1 MFWFFEKVGFSGY
14 FFPSAENKSKN
25 PKPLPNPLSLLTHDR
40 LHPGVQAVV
49 DAVGPDRRQE
59 EQHLVRE
66 KVHRNEEE
74 PNSIRQ
80 GLRDAVERRKGQARK
95 GAQRRLLVV
104 LVVDVV
110 EFPDFVFLVEGKS
123 SIGEKE
129 REEREKK
136 GEVELISFSLS
147 FFHPKNPLFSARKKN
162 ITPPYL
168 YPVFQSWSPLCTQ

>member
-1 MFWFFEKVGFSGY
+1 VFWFFEKVGFSGY

-110 EFPDFVFLVEGKS
+110 EFPDFVFWLKEKAASERKRGK
-123 SIGEKE
+123 
-129 REEREKK
+129 REKK
-136 GEVELISFSLS
+136 RVRL
-147 FFHPKNPLFSARKKN
+147 N
-162 ITPPYL
+162 
-168 YPVFQSWSPLCTQ
+168 